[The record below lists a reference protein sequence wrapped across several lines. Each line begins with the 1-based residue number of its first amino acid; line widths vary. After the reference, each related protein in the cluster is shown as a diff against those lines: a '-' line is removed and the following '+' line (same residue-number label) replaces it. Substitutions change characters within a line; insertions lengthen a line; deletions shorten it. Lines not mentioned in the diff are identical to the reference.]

1 MPDQFSV
8 SPDSIDQSS
17 QEFFA
22 VSDTARRILEDT
34 RSGLTELSPIAG
46 PDHYGEL
53 FRKNFD
59 PGVNSVEEVLQ
70 GTGDGMFQ
78 TTTDLQTTAAFYRK
92 SDELNT
98 DLSSRLL

>member
-1 MPDQFSV
+1 MADQFSV

-22 VSDTARRILEDT
+22 VSDTARRILGDT

-53 FRKNFD
+53 FNKNFV

-70 GTGDGMFQ
+70 GTSDGMFQ
-78 TTTDLQTTAAFYRK
+78 TTTDLQTTAEFYRK
-92 SDELNT
+92 ANELNT
-98 DLSSRLL
+98 DLPTRLV